1 MRFLCLLPTFRE
13 DAPNV
18 QNPTPTIYI
27 KTRLGKN
34 AVSVLKA
41 AAVTNN
47 FVPYNSLL
55 GVHAMMACDRETKH
69 YAQPYLRTPL
79 TTIISSHHCHAM
91 NASSS
96 NARSSSAAF
105 QSRTEDLPGTKRFKT
120 MLSNFCQQSCSSSS
134 CEDDSSDVISIIR
147 TMQHQENTV
156 YRPCDYLAG
165 TYISPQDRMDVC
177 QWGFQIS
184 DEVEVDR
191 SIAVIAI
198 TYFDRFLSRRGLR
211 AVEVCLLRKREFQL
225 AFIVSLHMLL
235 LPLLL
240 LKTVFLTY
248 LLFYLYS

>member
-1 MRFLCLLPTFRE
+1 MHRMCRIPLP
-13 DAPNV
+13 
-18 QNPTPTIYI
+18 
-27 KTRLGKN
+27 
-34 AVSVLKA
+34 VSVLKA

-55 GVHAMMACDRETKH
+55 HAMMACDCETKH

-96 NARSSSAAF
+96 NARSSSAA
-105 QSRTEDLPGTKRFKT
+105 GTKRFKT

-184 DEVEVDR
+184 DAVEVDR

-211 AVEVCLLRKREFQL
+211 AVEVCLRRKREFQL

>member
-1 MRFLCLLPTFRE
+1 MCRIPLP
-13 DAPNV
+13 
-18 QNPTPTIYI
+18 
-27 KTRLGKN
+27 
-34 AVSVLKA
+34 VSVLKA

-55 GVHAMMACDRETKH
+55 HAMMACDRETKH

-105 QSRTEDLPGTKRFKT
+105 QSSTEDLPATKRFKT

-184 DEVEVDR
+184 DAVEVDH

-198 TYFDRFLSRRGLR
+198 TYFDRFLSCRGLR
-211 AVEVCLLRKREFQL
+211 AVEVCLRRKREFQL
-225 AFIVSLHMLL
+225 AFIVSTHQNCLPNLSALL
-235 LPLLL
+235 LVLIDLLHHC
-240 LKTVFLTY
+240 TEG
-248 LLFYLYS
+248 S